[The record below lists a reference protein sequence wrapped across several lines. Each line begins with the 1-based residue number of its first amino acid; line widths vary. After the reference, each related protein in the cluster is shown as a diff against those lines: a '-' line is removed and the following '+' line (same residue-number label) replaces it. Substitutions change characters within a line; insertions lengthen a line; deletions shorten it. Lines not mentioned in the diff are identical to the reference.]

1 LAVAALHFLSGEW
14 RARVA
19 ASAKELVERFY
30 NIVWNQ
36 ADEAEARKI
45 LDADFRFRASLG
57 PELRG
62 PGGFIAY
69 MRSVRAA
76 LENFTCTIDDII
88 ATPGRAAARV
98 SFSGK
103 HRGKFFGAEPTG
115 RDIHWTGAAFFSV
128 RDGKITELWIMGDV
142 DAVKRQVMPVYPT
155 ESFSV

>member
-1 LAVAALHFLSGEW
+1 VEV
-14 RARVA
+14 RVA

-30 NIVWNQ
+30 DIVWNQ
-36 ADEAEARKI
+36 ADEAEARAI

-76 LENFTCTIDDII
+76 LENFICTIDDII
-88 ATPGRAAARV
+88 ATPDRAAARM
-98 SFSGK
+98 SFSGR
-103 HRGKFFGAEPTG
+103 HRGTFFGAKPSG
-115 RDIHWTGAAFFSV
+115 REIRWTGAAFFRV
-128 RDGKITELWIMGDV
+128 RDGKITELWVMGDV
-142 DAVKRQVMPVYPT
+142 DTVKRQVMADYPP

>member
-1 LAVAALHFLSGEW
+1 MT
-14 RARVA
+14 

-30 NIVWNQ
+30 TIVWNQ
-36 ADEAEARKI
+36 ADEAEARQI
-45 LDADFRFRASLG
+45 LDAGFRFRASLG

-69 MRSVRAA
+69 MRSVRLA

-88 ATPGRAAARV
+88 ATPDRAAARV

-103 HRGKFFGAEPTG
+103 HRGKFFGAEPSG
-115 RDIHWTGAAFFSV
+115 RVIRWTGAAFFSV
-128 RDGKITELWIMGDV
+128 RDGKIAELWIMGDV
-142 DAVKRQVMPVYPT
+142 DAVKRQVMPDYPP